1 MVCEGGTLC
10 AFFLYWARYISNH
23 NLFVFLSTSS
33 FFNVCMWLTE
43 LFDLELVLNKGSAIV
58 AQPAVCN
65 TTKHGRNG
73 IRAMPKNFVT
83 CNSFCVYIFTY
94 IVHNSLLL
102 LKQFEKKKKENCFSF
117 GEYNSTFCTI
127 NSTFSSL
134 FSYRYDAST
143 DSKSSWKGVD
153 VLSAFYV

>member
-102 LKQFEKKKKENCFSF
+102 LKQFEKKKKTVFLLEN
-117 GEYNSTFCTI
+117 TI
-127 NSTFSSL
+127 QDFAPVNSTFSSL

>member
-1 MVCEGGTLC
+1 M
-10 AFFLYWARYISNH
+10 
-23 NLFVFLSTSS
+23 
-33 FFNVCMWLTE
+33 
-43 LFDLELVLNKGSAIV
+43 

-102 LKQFEKKKKENCFSF
+102 LKQFEKKKKTVFLLEN
-117 GEYNSTFCTI
+117 TI
-127 NSTFSSL
+127 QHFAPLIQHSR
-134 FSYRYDAST
+134 RYSVIVMTHQLTRRVREKA
-143 DSKSSWKGVD
+143 
-153 VLSAFYV
+153 LMC